1 MVLNALGMIETN
13 SIPAGIEAGDA
24 MLKAADVSLASAQPV
39 CAGKYIV
46 IVSGSVAA
54 VEAAVAAG
62 VAVAAEVLVDSIVI
76 PNVHEQVIQAIGA
89 CSEAP
94 FTTGALGLI
103 ETFSLA
109 SAVIC
114 ADAAVKAANVNLI
127 EIRLGRGLGG
137 KSFITMIGEV
147 SAVRF
152 AVQAAEN
159 LEEAKGMVA
168 RTVVIPSPH
177 PDMLQAIF

>member
-1 MVLNALGMIETN
+1 M
-13 SIPAGIEAGDA
+13 
-24 MLKAADVSLASAQPV
+24 
-39 CAGKYIV
+39 
-46 IVSGSVAA
+46 
-54 VEAAVAAG
+54 
-62 VAVAAEVLVDSIVI
+62 
-76 PNVHEQVIQAIGA
+76 
-89 CSEAP
+89 
-94 FTTGALGLI
+94 I

-152 AVQAAEN
+152 AVQAAES